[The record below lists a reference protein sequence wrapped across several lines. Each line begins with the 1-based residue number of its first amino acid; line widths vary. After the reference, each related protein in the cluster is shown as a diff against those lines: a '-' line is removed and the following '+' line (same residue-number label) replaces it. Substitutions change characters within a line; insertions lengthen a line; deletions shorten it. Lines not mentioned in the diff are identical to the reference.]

1 MLCVRVNSAQY
12 ERNLMGSRAF
22 VNSEDCPLNATSGR
36 QGVPDGAD
44 SPLVA
49 AAQEGSAEAFGV
61 LADKYHGSV
70 YGIVYRM
77 CGPQDAADLTQD
89 VFVRALRALRK
100 FQYQGEASFR
110 TWLYRIAVNACIN
123 ELRRRKRRGQI
134 EGPSLDEDLETEE
147 GTMARVVPD
156 ETQSPHVIAEREE
169 QRRAVREVVAMLTPK
184 HQAAIVLV
192 DLQQLDYEEAARA
205 LGCPLGTLKSRL
217 ARARDQ
223 FAEKWRQYEEGKLI
237 LDRAGSGEELGRD
250 GRGA

>member
-70 YGIVYRM
+70 YGI
-77 CGPQDAADLTQD
+77 
-89 VFVRALRALRK
+89 FVRALRALRK

-184 HQAAIVLV
+184 HKAAILV
-192 DLQQLDYEEAARA
+192 VHFQ
-205 LGCPLGTLKSRL
+205 
-217 ARARDQ
+217 
-223 FAEKWRQYEEGKLI
+223 
-237 LDRAGSGEELGRD
+237 
-250 GRGA
+250 